1 MVVKEHLE
9 NQGVN
14 LQRFQHYH
22 KSQPVARRRIVRMVG
37 EDITVPVPRTNKEI
51 KDTLQVRQHLHIFNH

>member
-37 EDITVPVPRTNKEI
+37 GDITVPVPRTNKEI